1 MLPSGMIVLGGEA
14 NAAAVAPAASAATAV
29 NAERDRTIAV
39 RRIVWKFSSPSGRK
53 TSSPDS
59 GGTSRGSSRAYL
71 SLLTGQAA
79 AVVLIITHML
89 GEQTVKRPGADLPP
103 SLAGALATRRAH
115 GVNPPARAS
124 LA

>member
-14 NAAAVAPAASAATAV
+14 NAAAVVPAANAATAV
-29 NAERDRTIAV
+29 NADRNRTIAV

-53 TSSPDS
+53 RRRRTPAERRV
-59 GGTSRGSSRAYL
+59 GAAGRVY

-79 AVVLIITHML
+79 PVVLIITHML

-103 SLAGALATRRAH
+103 SFAGALATRRTH
-115 GVNPPARAS
+115 GVN
-124 LA
+124 